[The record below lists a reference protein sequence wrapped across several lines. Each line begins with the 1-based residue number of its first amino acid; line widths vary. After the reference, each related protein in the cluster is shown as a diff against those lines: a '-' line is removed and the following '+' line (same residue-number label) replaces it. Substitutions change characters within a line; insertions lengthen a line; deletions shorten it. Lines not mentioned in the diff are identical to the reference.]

1 MNTVLRG
8 PSLGR
13 KGLWSLLAFCAYFVM
28 TTIIITYE
36 RFTLMNSVNEMD
48 SVQHWEERQ
57 VRLNITVA
65 HTIQSVNEY
74 YFSPDVE
81 AAARV
86 LAVEIEAILPNLSK
100 QAETYAILTDDVQA
114 LQALDL
120 LLWQAPSRTVIAD
133 LRTILHRLVTD
144 LDLVTGNIRTRKQE
158 LLANYRDT
166 YNRVTLEWL
175 LLLII
180 AVGIFGGI
188 GLTFF
193 RRLAKDVD
201 TVHARAIDIVRGYRG
216 RLLEITRGD
225 EIGALMEAVNV
236 MQKELRERETQL
248 ELGRQQQFHKEK
260 MAAVGNLAAAV
271 AHEINNPLSAI
282 VGIAECIEDQRSLR
296 ECQRNGGT
304 CQPELIL
311 EQARRVMAITRQISE
326 FSVPQSPEPEL
337 VDLNGLVRS
346 TCSFVSFDRRFR
358 SIVMEQRLDA
368 GLPAVFAVADQ
379 LVQVLMNLLIN
390 AADAIQDAQRSA
402 GRIDIETAAQD
413 GEIRIVVRDNGAG
426 IPPEIMDKIFTEH
439 FTTKPPG
446 RGSGLGLALCR
457 SLIEKAGGR
466 IVVASQ
472 LGLGT
477 EVTVK
482 LPMTAATHSKQ

>member
-1 MNTVLRG
+1 
-8 PSLGR
+8 
-13 KGLWSLLAFCAYFVM
+13 
-28 TTIIITYE
+28 
-36 RFTLMNSVNEMD
+36 
-48 SVQHWEERQ
+48 
-57 VRLNITVA
+57 
-65 HTIQSVNEY
+65 
-74 YFSPDVE
+74 
-81 AAARV
+81 
-86 LAVEIEAILPNLSK
+86 
-100 QAETYAILTDDVQA
+100 
-114 LQALDL
+114 
-120 LLWQAPSRTVIAD
+120 
-133 LRTILHRLVTD
+133 
-144 LDLVTGNIRTRKQE
+144 
-158 LLANYRDT
+158 
-166 YNRVTLEWL
+166 
-175 LLLII
+175 
-180 AVGIFGGI
+180 
-188 GLTFF
+188 LTFF

-358 SIVMEQRLDA
+358 SIAMEQRLDA

-390 AADAIQDAQRSA
+390 AADAIQDAQRGD

-426 IPPEIMDKIFTEH
+426 IPAEIMDKIFTEH

-482 LPMTAATHSKQ
+482 LPVTAATHPKQ